1 MIAGD
6 AKARSRD
13 TGRRRARPT
22 LGGDD
27 DDDDDVV
34 GGVGGDAA
42 REVVGGDAR
51 CARCG
56 RCAWRRR
63 RPGWLARRDAETE
76 AAADGGRGSSAVY
89 RARAR

>member
-6 AKARSRD
+6 ARLDRATRD
-13 TGRRRARPT
+13 DLTRARPT

-76 AAADGGRGSSAVY
+76 AADGGRGSSAVY